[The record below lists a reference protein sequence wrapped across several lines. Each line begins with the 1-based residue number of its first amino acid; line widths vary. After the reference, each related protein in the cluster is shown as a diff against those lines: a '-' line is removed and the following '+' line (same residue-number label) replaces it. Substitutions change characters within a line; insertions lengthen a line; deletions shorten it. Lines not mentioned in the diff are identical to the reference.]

1 MNPKL
6 LMYNQH
12 DQLTL
17 HSFQEATKLAA
28 NGEEFSHLVRF
39 LTPEYGLRLKIFVQS
54 LPQAIAEKTIYG
66 KVHWNDQPKP
76 KQKKRR

>member
-1 MNPKL
+1 MKSKH

-17 HSFQEATKLAA
+17 HSFQEATKLASQ
-28 NGEEFSHLVRF
+28 GEEFSHLVKF

-54 LPQAIAEKTIYG
+54 LPQSVAEKTIYG
-66 KVHWNDQPKP
+66 KVHWNDQSKT
-76 KQKKRR
+76 KKKR

>member
-1 MNPKL
+1 MKSKL

-17 HSFQEATKLAA
+17 HSFQEATKLASQ
-28 NGEEFSHLVRF
+28 GEEFSHLVKF

-54 LPQAIAEKTIYG
+54 LPQSVAEKTIYG
-66 KVHWNDQPKP
+66 KVHWNDQSKT
-76 KQKKRR
+76 KKKR